1 MSLNM
6 LIETREG
13 FDYSTVDCVGL
24 MKQAGFAEIASS
36 HWWGPGSI
44 VIGIK

>member
-1 MSLNM
+1 
-6 LIETREG
+6 
-13 FDYSTVDCVGL
+13 

-36 HWWGPGSI
+36 HWWGPGSL